1 MNLCAVWRQFETDKI
16 IYHILDPDKD
26 PVTSI
31 ALEMLTEE
39 LPQLLQTLLVSV
51 EQTINRIPFDDL
63 SFPSSSPPPSP
74 AATANDDFV
83 RKLSQQNVASPNGS
97 PKCGLKRRELITRNH
112 KTLHGRY
119 AMRRM
124 SLNKSE
130 NESSSTSSPMHS
142 NSSTIK
148 ESNAMPLFCLGG
160 SFPHIDSDEDSGADD
175 ASKSSSERKLDNFAL
190 EFTNHFRTRT
200 KQMQWDA
207 IQFQLARKTKL
218 RGREKMTNAS
228 SHVSELSGYA
238 NVEHKRWYCTER
250 WRRTRANDCV
260 LCVHVLTVHA
270 ATNIHRHCQLTVTCN
285 TSALHSFKS
294 VLICSTNM
302 FRHFFSLFSFSHLP
316 DAPDRV
322 RLFYRLQLVSSNLH
336 SILAL
341 VHSVILN
348 NKQKINASIQRTC
361 SIRHTHNYLL
371 PFADA
376 IFLTP
381 PTDRLHHDIVAPR
394 SITDLPE
401 KLLTSGVYLSG
412 KLWQL
417 GASRNRIIAAFS
429 FEIITQLH
437 TMSNVV

>member
-1 MNLCAVWRQFETDKI
+1 MFRSLHNLFLQNTVCADGWPLSIHGAVVLHLGTLDECVVTASDLYLCIRPPSPAISNSNSDRVNLCAVWRQFETDKI
-16 IYHILDPDKD
+16 VYHILDPDKD

-74 AATANDDFV
+74 AATAANDDFV

-190 EFTNHFRTRT
+190 E
-200 KQMQWDA
+200 
-207 IQFQLARKTKL
+207 
-218 RGREKMTNAS
+218 
-228 SHVSELSGYA
+228 
-238 NVEHKRWYCTER
+238 
-250 WRRTRANDCV
+250 
-260 LCVHVLTVHA
+260 
-270 ATNIHRHCQLTVTCN
+270 
-285 TSALHSFKS
+285 
-294 VLICSTNM
+294 IC
-302 FRHFFSLFSFSHLP
+302 
-316 DAPDRV
+316 
-322 RLFYRLQLVSSNLH
+322 
-336 SILAL
+336 
-341 VHSVILN
+341 
-348 NKQKINASIQRTC
+348 
-361 SIRHTHNYLL
+361 
-371 PFADA
+371 
-376 IFLTP
+376 
-381 PTDRLHHDIVAPR
+381 
-394 SITDLPE
+394 
-401 KLLTSGVYLSG
+401 
-412 KLWQL
+412 
-417 GASRNRIIAAFS
+417 
-429 FEIITQLH
+429 
-437 TMSNVV
+437 